1 MHTYRR
7 YVREARASVSQPIE
21 SAEVWIDA
29 ARAATLR
36 SHSEFDVSSS
46 AGLSRGFRST
56 IEAFG
61 DDSGVLLVGGIRV
74 DRLAERVGSTPFF
87 AYDRRL
93 LTERIGLLR
102 RTLPA
107 EIHLSYAIK
116 ANPMPAVVQHLSRLV
131 DGLDV
136 ASANEMR
143 VALDT
148 PKSPTKISFAG
159 PGKIPAEL
167 TQAVAA
173 GVTIE
178 LESETEAD
186 RVAAIGARLGI
197 RPRVA
202 IRVNPDFEVKG
213 SGMRLGGGPQQ
224 FGVDSERVPELV
236 GALRARDLDFLGF
249 HSFAG
254 SQNLRADIL
263 MDAQR
268 KTVALAVRL
277 AESVDQELRY
287 LNIGGGFG
295 IPYTEKD
302 EPLDLDAIGANLKAL
317 LTEVVRP
324 RLGATRL
331 AVELGRYIVGEAG
344 VYITRIV
351 DKKASRGRTYLVV
364 DGGLHHQLAAS
375 GNFGQVIRRNYP
387 VAIANRLAS
396 PCLEQATVVGCLC
409 TPLDLL
415 GDNVFLPKAEIGD
428 LVAVFLAGAY
438 GLTASPTAF
447 LSHPQPVEVLV

>member
-1 MHTYRR
+1 VACHW
-7 YVREARASVSQPIE
+7 EI
-21 SAEVWIDA
+21 
-29 ARAATLR
+29 
-36 SHSEFDVSSS
+36 DVSSS
-46 AGLSRGFRST
+46 PVFSNGFSS
-56 IEAFG
+56 IIAAFG
-61 DDSGVLLVGGIRV
+61 EESGSLVVGGIRV
-74 DRLAERVGSTPFF
+74 ERLAERVGSTPFF

-93 LTERIGLLR
+93 LTGRIELLR

-116 ANPMPAVVQHLSRLV
+116 ANPMPAVVQHLSALV

-136 ASANEMR
+136 ASAGEMR

-148 PKSPTKISFAG
+148 PTPPTKISFAG
-159 PGKIPAEL
+159 PGKSPAEL

-178 LESETEAD
+178 MESETEAE

-202 IRVNPDFEVKG
+202 VRVNPDFAVKG

-224 FGVDSERVPELV
+224 FGVDSERVPVLV
-236 GALRARDLDFLGF
+236 RELRARDLDFFGF
-249 HSFAG
+249 HIFAG
-254 SQNLRADIL
+254 SQNLNADIL

-277 AESVDQELRY
+277 AEAADQELRY

-295 IPYTEKD
+295 IPYAEKD
-302 EPLDLDAIGANLKAL
+302 EPLDLPVIGANLSTL
-317 LTEVVRP
+317 LTDVVRS
-324 RLGATRL
+324 RLGATR
-331 AVELGRYIVGEAG
+331 VVIELGRYIVGEAG

-351 DKKASRGRTYLVV
+351 DRKESRGRTFLVV

-387 VAIANRLAS
+387 VAIANRLAHPS
-396 PCLEQATVVGCLC
+396 IEQATVVGCLC

-415 GDNVFLPKAEIGD
+415 GDNISLPKAEIGD

-447 LSHPQPVEVLV
+447 LSHPHPVEVLV